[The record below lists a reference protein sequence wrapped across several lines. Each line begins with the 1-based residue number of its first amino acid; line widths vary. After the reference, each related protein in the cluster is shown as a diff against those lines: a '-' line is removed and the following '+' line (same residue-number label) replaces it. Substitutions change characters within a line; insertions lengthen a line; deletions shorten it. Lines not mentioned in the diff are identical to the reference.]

1 MLQSWDLLQD
11 CIDVIQDN
19 DYFYELLDRNLD
31 EEREVSTW
39 NYENYY
45 GEFQKQLIF
54 SFFFKSKLKMKL
66 FDILQEDI
74 GALLF
79 KNEGLAG
86 ICLDIVK
93 KLYLNGLHIPGT
105 YIRYA
110 KVANS
115 VHNINNML
123 PKGINVSTVAQKFT
137 AV

>member
-66 FDILQEDI
+66 FDIL
-74 GALLF
+74 
-79 KNEGLAG
+79 
-86 ICLDIVK
+86 
-93 KLYLNGLHIPGT
+93 
-105 YIRYA
+105 
-110 KVANS
+110 
-115 VHNINNML
+115 
-123 PKGINVSTVAQKFT
+123 
-137 AV
+137 